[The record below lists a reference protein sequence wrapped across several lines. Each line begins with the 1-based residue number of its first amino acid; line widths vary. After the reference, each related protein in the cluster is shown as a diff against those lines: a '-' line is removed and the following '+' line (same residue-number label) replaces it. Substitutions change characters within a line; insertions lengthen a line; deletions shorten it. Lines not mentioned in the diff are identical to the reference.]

1 MDDDDWMLSPEAE
14 AAMCAAEATLVPQG
28 EAAPGP
34 CCEAPPAVES
44 AALLRVLRE
53 VWGYEG
59 FREGQ
64 EAAVRAVVAG
74 RDCAVY
80 WATGSGKSLVYQV
93 PALLEGSRGVV
104 LVVSPLVSLMMDQV
118 KTLNLTCGRD
128 VACFLGSA
136 QEDRSVEARAL
147 RGGYELVYATPE
159 KAVGSDL
166 GGALDRGCDGG
177 LRLIAVDEAH
187 CVSEWGHDFRPEYRR
202 LGSLRD
208 SCPGAPLVALTA
220 TAAPRVRADV
230 ERALRLRPGFHV
242 ASKTF
247 DRPNLKLSC
256 RRRGDEGPAAA
267 LKFVADDLK
276 KGGATIVYCS
286 TRAEVDQAAQA
297 LRAVAPTA
305 RVAAYHAG
313 LPHAARRDA
322 HYGFLSADRRGNHL
336 ARPNLKTPSN
346 RGRFG

>member
-1 MDDDDWMLSPEAE
+1 MRPWSCSNPQPPEVAEGGAARGGAAAEASRAGWESADFEGRLIIEKMDDDDWMLSPEAE

-28 EAAPGP
+28 QAAPGP

-93 PALLEGSRGVV
+93 PALLDGPLWGGVV

-147 RGGYELVYATPE
+147 RGGYKLVYATPE
-159 KAVGSDL
+159 KAVGS
-166 GGALDRGCDGG
+166 
-177 LRLIAVDEAH
+177 
-187 CVSEWGHDFRPEYRR
+187 
-202 LGSLRD
+202 
-208 SCPGAPLVALTA
+208 
-220 TAAPRVRADV
+220 RA
-230 ERALRLRPGFHV
+230 
-242 ASKTF
+242 
-247 DRPNLKLSC
+247 
-256 RRRGDEGPAAA
+256 
-267 LKFVADDLK
+267 
-276 KGGATIVYCS
+276 
-286 TRAEVDQAAQA
+286 
-297 LRAVAPTA
+297 
-305 RVAAYHAG
+305 
-313 LPHAARRDA
+313 
-322 HYGFLSADRRGNHL
+322 GND
-336 ARPNLKTPSN
+336 
-346 RGRFG
+346 